1 MICLLR
7 SLLSAADSSCYTSL
21 LSSLSTQMEEQ
32 VKSALTLLLQSH
44 IPTATAR
51 DIDEIVLSYV
61 MGILEDL
68 VEESDPSQAFDSDS
82 FMEMIVAYLPQL
94 EGLDVRLI

>member
-1 MICLLR
+1 
-7 SLLSAADSSCYTSL
+7 
-21 LSSLSTQMEEQ
+21 MEEQ
-32 VKSALTLLLQSH
+32 VKSALTFLLQSH

-94 EGLDVRLI
+94 EGVDVSTHLIDFTRPFFIYLDRRPTLLSG

>member
-1 MICLLR
+1 
-7 SLLSAADSSCYTSL
+7 
-21 LSSLSTQMEEQ
+21 
-32 VKSALTLLLQSH
+32 
-44 IPTATAR
+44 
-51 DIDEIVLSYV
+51 

-94 EGLDVRLI
+94 EGVDVSTHLIDFTRAFFI